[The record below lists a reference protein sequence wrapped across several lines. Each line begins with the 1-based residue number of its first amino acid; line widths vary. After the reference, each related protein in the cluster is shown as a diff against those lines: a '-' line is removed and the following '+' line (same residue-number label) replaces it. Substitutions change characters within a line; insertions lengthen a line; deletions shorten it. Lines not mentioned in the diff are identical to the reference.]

1 MKLVDVSSGMEN
13 NKKGLY
19 YATITWSNFEN
30 GQDYSITINRQTYEY
45 MVEDIQHYIEKYRP
59 RKAKLETCAYES
71 PTHAE
76 VLTPKVKSELG
87 L

>member
-13 NKKGLY
+13 NEKGLY
-19 YATITWSNFEN
+19 YATITWANFEY
-30 GQDYSITINRQTYEY
+30 GQDYSITINRQTDQS
-45 MVEDIQHYIEKYRP
+45 MVEDIKDYLKKYRP
-59 RKAKLETCAYES
+59 RKARLETCAYES

-76 VLTPKVKSELG
+76 DLTPKVKSELG